1 MLIKY
6 LLPIRVLQIRQPSV
20 LAYLGIIIKY
30 LDLSASAEPSWL
42 HNPLIL
48 CAIHVALNK
57 ALLELSHDLLDKLIS
72 IDPIRILSIMLGLKR
87 FVFEK
92 VLGHLLVNLLEP
104 LFSLDEFDVRFRV
117 VTPQHKRML

>member
-1 MLIKY
+1 
-6 LLPIRVLQIRQPSV
+6 
-20 LAYLGIIIKY
+20 
-30 LDLSASAEPSWL
+30 
-42 HNPLIL
+42 
-48 CAIHVALNK
+48 
-57 ALLELSHDLLDKLIS
+57 
-72 IDPIRILSIMLGLKR
+72 MLGLKR